1 VSTTTFS
8 SPGNQDRRFI
18 VKKLSLAATVL
29 SLCFL
34 SFAQT
39 PSAGRINTQ
48 LKAAGLSAQK
58 SAAQPTL
65 HRNPSSAD
73 CVFIFTSG
81 TKNTFL
87 KYCVTATGN
96 VTVFESP
103 RRHEHIAVGVDGE
116 GYGICGSTSGVAY
129 FDYAERGDSGNWGLP
144 TVVSH
149 NATSVTIARTTSD
162 GLWTLTQ
169 TFTQVAGPS
178 PSARIT
184 MTLRNNTAVDT
195 TAILLRYADVDASGV
210 SLNNLDATLESAFG
224 WNSTVANTRFG
235 LVLQTVGNPPADI
248 LAGLAQDVPDGPDPC
263 NPFLH
268 EAAGPVTGTDGSIGM
283 LYGLEIP
290 QGTSK
295 TVTVRYKGF

>member
-1 VSTTTFS
+1 M
-8 SPGNQDRRFI
+8 
-18 VKKLSLAATVL
+18 KKLSLAATVL

-103 RRHEHIAVGVDGE
+103 RRHEHSAVGVDGE

-169 TFTQVAGPS
+169 TFTHVAGPS

-235 LVLQTVGNPPADI
+235 LVLQTVGNPPRRYSRRVST
-248 LAGLAQDVPDGPDPC
+248 GRSRWT
-263 NPFLH
+263 
-268 EAAGPVTGTDGSIGM
+268 GPVQPLLARSCWTGDRHRRIDWHALRTRDSPRYVEDGNGQVQ
-283 LYGLEIP
+283 GLL
-290 QGTSK
+290 
-295 TVTVRYKGF
+295 VRSQR